1 MPIPRFSSEPQVHA
15 EQSKH
20 KAQIF
25 LHFLSHQTKDQTHF
39 NQNHQT
45 IANRASQFTKK
56 EKRKTLT
63 PRQQNP
69 NEPMP
74 ENPNQPNPSAS
85 IEYSVNCLMLI
96 SGVFSNSGG
105 SSPGRV

>member
-20 KAQIF
+20 QAQIF

-45 IANRASQFTKK
+45 HR
-56 EKRKTLT
+56 
-63 PRQQNP
+63 
-69 NEPMP
+69 
-74 ENPNQPNPSAS
+74 
-85 IEYSVNCLMLI
+85 
-96 SGVFSNSGG
+96 
-105 SSPGRV
+105 